1 MRNDCKQAAVFSSN
15 ANGGHSAHHNKERN
29 KKMSIWGTM
38 DVVDRETFMRDSVT
52 LEKCGD
58 RIEIENDGVGEYKD
72 ADGHPWNNNGDG
84 TWSRSLFS

>member
-1 MRNDCKQAAVFSSN
+1 
-15 ANGGHSAHHNKERN
+15 
-29 KKMSIWGTM
+29 M
-38 DVVDRETFMRDSVT
+38 DEVDRETFMRDSVT

-58 RIEIENDGVGEYKD
+58 RIEIENDGFGEYED